1 MAFTSLATSTQLA
14 CSATLLFRY
23 TAFGSGQVS
32 LKSSRAH
39 RLKQLMVRC
48 GVGAALLATCLQA
61 GAASALSFNFSFTG
75 TGNPT
80 SPATVTGIVD
90 GLVDNLNDQKYGLLI
105 TITSAT
111 NTPSGGWTVFT
122 NYYADGEGFDV
133 SGGQVTGV
141 NIVLY
146 ANDRP
151 QKLYLGNQDEYN
163 PFLVTPFP
171 IEMYNADRNN
181 TTSNSLMFTP
191 ASSVPV
197 PGPLPLFGA
206 AAAFGWSRQLKRRIQ
221 TPA

>member
-1 MAFTSLATSTQLA
+1 MAFTSLATSTQLV

-23 TAFGSGQVS
+23 TASGSGQVS

-48 GVGAALLATCLQA
+48 GVGAALLAACLQA
-61 GAASALSFNFSFTG
+61 GAASALSLNFSYTG

-90 GLVDNLNDQKYGLLI
+90 GLADNLNDQKYGILI

-111 NTPSGGWTVFT
+111 NTPSDGWTVFT
-122 NYYADGEGFDV
+122 NYAEGEGFDV

-151 QKLYLGNQDEYN
+151 QKLYLGNQDYHN
-163 PFLVTPFP
+163 PFLVSPFP
-171 IEMYNADRNN
+171 IVISNADANN

-191 ASSVPV
+191 ASSVSV

-221 TPA
+221 APA

>member
-32 LKSSRAH
+32 LKTSRAH

-122 NYYADGEGFDV
+122 NYAGGEGFDV

-141 NIVLY
+141 DIWLIEN
-146 ANDRP
+146 NRP
-151 QKLYLGNQDEYN
+151 QKLYLGNQDYHN
-163 PFLVTPFP
+163 PLLVTPFP
-171 IEMYNADRNN
+171 IEMYNADGNN

-191 ASSVPV
+191 ASSVSV

>member
-1 MAFTSLATSTQLA
+1 MAFTSLATSTQLV

-23 TAFGSGQVS
+23 IASGSGQVS

-48 GVGAALLATCLQA
+48 GVGAALLAACLQA

-80 SPATVTGIVD
+80 SPATVTGVVD

-122 NYYADGEGFDV
+122 DYADGEGFDV
-133 SGGQVTGV
+133 SGGQVIGV
-141 NIVLY
+141 NINLY
-146 ANDRP
+146 ANNLP
-151 QKLYLGNQDEYN
+151 QKIYLGNQDYHN
-163 PFLVTPFP
+163 PFLVTTFP
-171 IEMYNADRNN
+171 IVISNADDNN

-191 ASSVPV
+191 ASSVSV

-206 AAAFGWSRQLKRRIQ
+206 AAAFGWSRQLRRRLK
-221 TPA
+221 TAA

>member
-1 MAFTSLATSTQLA
+1 MLRYIAIPLHRVWVGPSFPEDFASPSPEATHGALWRWCRSVT
-14 CSATLLFRY
+14 AT
-23 TAFGSGQVS
+23 
-32 LKSSRAH
+32 
-39 RLKQLMVRC
+39 
-48 GVGAALLATCLQA
+48 
-61 GAASALSFNFSFTG
+61 AS
-75 TGNPT
+75 
-80 SPATVTGIVD
+80 GIVD

-171 IEMYNADRNN
+171 IEISNEDVNN

-191 ASSVPV
+191 ASSVSV

-206 AAAFGWSRQLKRRIQ
+206 AAAFGWRRQLRRRIK
-221 TPA
+221 TSG

>member
-1 MAFTSLATSTQLA
+1 VAFTSLATSTQLA

-23 TAFGSGQVS
+23 TASGSGKVS
-32 LKSSRAH
+32 LKTSRAH

-75 TGNPT
+75 TGDPT

-122 NYYADGEGFDV
+122 NYAGGEGFDV
-133 SGGQVTGV
+133 SGGQVKGV
-141 NIVLY
+141 DIWLIEN
-146 ANDRP
+146 NRP
-151 QKLYLGNQDEYN
+151 QKLYLGNQDYHN
-163 PFLVTPFP
+163 PLLVTSFP
-171 IEMYNADRNN
+171 IQMLNTDVDN

-191 ASSVPV
+191 ASSVSV